1 MFLSITA
8 LSIILRSTKSYLPT
22 RFTPGAADVLNYP
35 EHTHSQLVYSFEE
48 NAQLGIVGA
57 DRESPEGLVKELMR
71 DHGCTLARRYLGP
84 GEWDLVIVHSN
95 NLQKFNAK
103 FGIAATLMSKAENN
117 LAYVKRHFTSKQSGV
132 QFFQTSELTFMPAN
146 VVVQR
151 HADNRMEVLSFAL
164 DGKRLPHRVA
174 PVIADGKL
182 MWRVLAAGA
191 SYGNAENVLGLT
203 CPSAASAWDVIMTI
217 HKDEQE
223 QKEMRHQ
230 ISIQLFGEK
239 DLPKEPRSAED
250 DPDWVD
256 DEDDDDDSSAK
267 CARPKKGKSKSSA
280 SDEADDLPPGG
291 SY

>member
-22 RFTPGAADVLNYP
+22 RFTHDAADILNYP

-57 DRESPEGLVKELMR
+57 DRESPEALIQELMR
-71 DHGCTLARRYLGP
+71 DHGCTLARRYLAP
-84 GEWDLVIVHSN
+84 GDCDLVIVHSD

-103 FGIAATLMSKAENN
+103 FGIAATLMSKAESD
-117 LAYVKRHFTSKQSGV
+117 LVYVKRYFTSKQSGV
-132 QFFQTSELTFMPAN
+132 QFFETGELHFMPAN
-146 VVVQR
+146 VQVQR
-151 HADNRMEVLSFAL
+151 HADNRIEVLSFTL
-164 DGKRLPHRVA
+164 DGKRLPNRVA

-203 CPSAASAWDVIMTI
+203 CPSAASAWDILMTI
-217 HKDEQE
+217 RKDEQE
-223 QKEMRHQ
+223 QKEMRRQ

-239 DLPKEPRSAED
+239 NLPKEPRSTED
-250 DPDWVD
+250 DPDWDDDSDAETSKKGKVSRAERKAAANDDD
-256 DEDDDDDSSAK
+256 DED
-267 CARPKKGKSKSSA
+267 
-280 SDEADDLPPGG
+280 
-291 SY
+291 

>member
-57 DRESPEGLVKELMR
+57 DRESPEDLVKELMR
-71 DHGCTLARRYLGP
+71 DRDCTLARRYLGP

-117 LAYVKRHFTSKQSGV
+117 LAYVKRYFTSKQSGV
-132 QFFQTSELTFMPAN
+132 QFFETGELQFMPAN

-151 HADNRMEVLSFAL
+151 HADNRIEVLSFTL

-230 ISIQLFGEK
+230 ISVQLFGEK
-239 DLPKEPRSAED
+239 DLPKEPSTENDPEWIDND
-250 DPDWVD
+250 DDY
-256 DEDDDDDSSAK
+256 DDDDDSSAK
-267 CARPKKGKSKSSA
+267 CAHPKKGKGNKSSA
-280 SDEADDLPPGG
+280 SSLV
-291 SY
+291 S